1 LTRQP
6 DLDSLKQAI
15 KIDELAR
22 ELGLEIKGKQARCFN
37 NASHKNG
44 DKHFSLGFDLETN
57 RFKCFA
63 CGVSGSVIDL
73 YKEIKGVETGEAIRE
88 LAQIA
93 GHVHS
98 DTLKPVL
105 KADESRQD
113 KTAQT
118 GPDKAYK
125 GVYEAL
131 KTFCGELDGESI
143 KYLTGASRGLT
154 PATIK
159 AFNFFSV
166 KDYNK
171 TSKYLKDN
179 FPLDVLQGAG
189 LISDE
194 GNLIFYKHKLLIP
207 FYQGGELVF
216 IQARRLDNDQPR
228 YLMLKGR
235 ACPLFNTD
243 TLKGLMQGDRVY
255 ICEGVFDAVI
265 LEQADFKAV
274 AILGVNNFKPESVKL
289 FKGLDVIL
297 CLDNDK
303 AGIDA
308 TRAIAKLFLNESQLI
323 KTKLLPEGVKDIT
336 ELFIQ

>member
-1 LTRQP
+1 MP
-6 DLDSLKQAI
+6 EIDLDRLKQDI
-15 KIDELAR
+15 KIDDLAR
-22 ELGLEIKGKQARCFN
+22 KLGIEIKGKQARCFN
-37 NASHKNG
+37 GASHKTN
-44 DKHFSLGFDLETN
+44 DKHFSLGLDLKTN

-73 YKEIKGVETGEAIRE
+73 YKEVKGVELSEAIRE

-93 GHVHS
+93 GHAHS

-105 KADESRQD
+105 KADETRQD

-118 GPDKAYK
+118 GQDEAYR
-125 GVYEAL
+125 GVYEAF
-131 KTFCGELDGESI
+131 KVFCGELDGESV

-171 TSKYLKDN
+171 TSNYLKDS
-179 FPLDVLQGAG
+179 FSLDVLQGAG
-189 LISDE
+189 LLSDE

-207 FYQGGELVF
+207 FYQGGEIVF
-216 IQARRLDNDQPR
+216 LQGRRLDSDQPR

-243 TLKGLMQGDRVY
+243 TLKGLKQGDRVY

-265 LEQADFKAV
+265 LEQAGFKAV
-274 AILGVNNFKPESVKL
+274 AILGVNNFKREMLSL
-289 FKGLDVIL
+289 FSGLDVVL
-297 CLDNDK
+297 CLDSDE
-303 AGIDA
+303 AGQRA
-308 TRAIAKLFLNESQLI
+308 TEALSGLFLLNGQVV
-323 KTKLLPEGVKDIT
+323 KCKVLPEGIKDIT
-336 ELFIQ
+336 EYFIK

>member
-1 LTRQP
+1 MP
-6 DLDSLKQAI
+6 EIDLDKLKQAI
-15 KIDELAR
+15 RIDDLAR
-22 ELGLEIKGKQARCFN
+22 QLGLEVRGKQARCFN
-37 NASHKNG
+37 GASHKAN
-44 DKHFSLGFDLETN
+44 DKHFSLGLDLKTN

-73 YKEIKGVETGEAIRE
+73 YKEVKGVELSEAIRE

-93 GHVHS
+93 GHAPS

-105 KADESRQD
+105 KADETRQD

-118 GPDKAYK
+118 GQDKAYR

-131 KTFCGELDGESI
+131 KTFCGELDGESL

-171 TSKYLKDN
+171 TSKYLKDS

-189 LISDE
+189 LLSDE

-207 FYQGGELVF
+207 FTEGGEIVF
-216 IQARRLDNDQPR
+216 LQGRRLDSDQPR

-243 TLKGLMQGDRVY
+243 TLKGLKQGDRVY

-265 LEQADFKAV
+265 LEQAGFKAV
-274 AILGVNNFKPESVKL
+274 AILGVNNFKREMLSL
-289 FKGLDVIL
+289 FSGLDVVL
-297 CLDNDK
+297 CLDSDE
-303 AGIDA
+303 AGQRA
-308 TRAIAKLFLNESQLI
+308 TEALSGLFLLNGQVV
-323 KTKLLPEGVKDIT
+323 KRKVLPEGIKDIT
-336 ELFIQ
+336 EYFIK

>member
-1 LTRQP
+1 MP
-6 DLDSLKQAI
+6 EIDLDRLKQDI
-15 KIDELAR
+15 PIDELAR
-22 ELGLEIKGKQARCFN
+22 QLGLEVKNNKIRCFN
-37 NASHKNG
+37 FANHNNG
-44 DKHFSLGFDLETN
+44 DKKPSLSLDLKTN

-73 YKEIKGVETGEAIRE
+73 YKEVKGVELSEAIRE

-118 GPDKAYK
+118 GQDKAYK

-207 FYQGGELVF
+207 FTQGGDIVF
-216 IQARRLDNDQPR
+216 LQGRRLDSDQPR